1 MKFPDVRTLLGTA
14 VAALALSGAAQAQSY
29 SFSCLTNNSAP
40 NCATGEDQF
49 SLTVSQS
56 ASGWTDFLFQN
67 TGTSASS
74 LTDIY
79 FDWTS
84 STRYTTSNVQILN
97 GSGVSFSWGAS
108 PANLPGSQGLNPV
121 FTANLAADSN
131 APTQPNGVNPGE
143 QVTFRFLTGYAGA
156 GSDLYAG
163 NLRVGVHAQGFA
175 NGGSESLVSLAAPV
189 PEPGNIA
196 MMLAGLA
203 FVGVV
208 VRRRRQA

>member
-1 MKFPDVRTLLGTA
+1 M
-14 VAALALSGAAQAQSY
+14 
-29 SFSCLTNNSAP
+29 
-40 NCATGEDQF
+40 
-49 SLTVSQS
+49 
-56 ASGWTDFLFQN
+56 
-67 TGTSASS
+67 
-74 LTDIY
+74 
-79 FDWTS
+79 
-84 STRYTTSNVQILN
+84 QILN

-156 GSDLYAG
+156 ASDLYAG